1 MSRVGRAVTL
11 VVMPLALMAFGA
23 PGARAGTS
31 KHTTR
36 IVVRH
41 VGTSAS
47 GRIFVTGIVRSDSR
61 RCRSRF
67 LSLMEKMHGQD
78 DFLDGGLSSFGGGWG
93 LRSAPDRV
101 SNHQF
106 YVRARRDKEHLIAIG
121 PNGQRGHQRT
131 IICKADREPV
141 ELPAS

>member
-1 MSRVGRAVTL
+1 MSRIGRGATL
-11 VVMPLALMAFGA
+11 VAIPLALLAFA
-23 PGARAGTS
+23 AVASAGTS
-31 KHTTR
+31 KHSTR

-67 LSLMEKMHGQD
+67 LSLMEKMRGQD
-78 DFLDGGLSSFGGGWG
+78 DFIDGGLSSFGGGWG

-101 SNHQF
+101 NNHQF
-106 YVRARRDKEHLIAIG
+106 YVLAGRDKEHIVEVS
-121 PNGQRGHQRT
+121 PNAQRTRHRT